1 LHSTLSQNSTLHH
14 FTSLFKLTTGFRV
27 EWPQLLDPGLPRM
40 EFTQDFTFYF
50 INGLVLAW
58 PLLGSMALLI
68 SLAGVIVGKRES
80 WEVFDSIY
88 WAFITAT
95 TVGYGDIRPLYRLSK
110 ILAILIALQGMV
122 FTGIMVALAI
132 NAAEISFEKI
142 NPGLDVDTAIE
153 KMQRPSFQSIE

>member
-1 LHSTLSQNSTLHH
+1 
-14 FTSLFKLTTGFRV
+14 
-27 EWPQLLDPGLPRM
+27 M

>member
-1 LHSTLSQNSTLHH
+1 
-14 FTSLFKLTTGFRV
+14 
-27 EWPQLLDPGLPRM
+27 M

-58 PLLGSMALLI
+58 PLLASMALLI

-110 ILAILIALQGMV
+110 ALAILIALQGMV

-132 NAAEISFEKI
+132 NAAKTSSEKHD
-142 NPGLDVDTAIE
+142 PGLDLDTAIE
-153 KMQRPSFQSIE
+153 KSLARVTGRVVIGRKLEFQTTIRGFIQTF